1 MPRALMIAIAVSLAV
16 LVGCGRKQV
25 PTGTV
30 KPISFKAPGSWEQ
43 DSDVSRGLH
52 YTNPQNPGESFR
64 LVLLRRTKPPRMTEK
79 QIQEDLREITEAEKV
94 ELETLGSRRYFFEDS
109 REVEMDGRKL
119 YRHRYYL
126 VERDSTASAKIAAII
141 YSIPAES
148 SQTKEAIEMR
158 GLLRS
163 RLRDSTFGADR

>member
-1 MPRALMIAIAVSLAV
+1 LRRFDSGGRFELAWHLPPELPFRQQRAMAKLPHS
-16 LVGCGRKQV
+16 
-25 PTGTV
+25 
-30 KPISFKAPGSWEQ
+30 
-43 DSDVSRGLH
+43 
-52 YTNPQNPGESFR
+52 GESPFTYKSDASLFAPKTDR
-64 LVLLRRTKPPRMTEK
+64 SFNNTV
-79 QIQEDLREITEAEKV
+79 LREITEAEKV